1 MGYIVHCTRPVLSSP
16 VQPTE
21 RQLLRVMLH
30 KSGEADDDH
39 DDRRSFLN
47 HRRRRRSPLMII
59 RFDHLHQVHCLP
71 IVRSISISDD
81 DRRCRIARGLQYI
94 LARRQCHYI
103 RHRLADRDSF
113 DIFLHICIVYTH
125 TQSHSLENGCILDC
139 SAVLQLHHHHH
150 HHQQGSAE

>member
-1 MGYIVHCTRPVLSSP
+1 MAAMDGLHCSLHQTRRPVPSS
-16 VQPTE
+16 QPTE

-47 HRRRRRSPLMII
+47 HRRRRCSPLMII

-81 DRRCRIARGLQYI
+81 RRRRIARGLQYI

-103 RHRLADRDSF
+103 RHRLR
-113 DIFLHICIVYTH
+113 IVIPLTSSCTLYSVHSH
-125 TQSHSLENGCILDC
+125 T
-139 SAVLQLHHHHH
+139 
-150 HHQQGSAE
+150 